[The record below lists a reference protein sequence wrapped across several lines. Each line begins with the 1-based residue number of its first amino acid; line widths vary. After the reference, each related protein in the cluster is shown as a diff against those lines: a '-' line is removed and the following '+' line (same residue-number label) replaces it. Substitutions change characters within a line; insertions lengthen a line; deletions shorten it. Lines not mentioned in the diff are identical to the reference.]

1 MWLADPVF
9 LRKSPPVRT
18 QFILLLMLV
27 WVALPLLF
35 DLPLSVGAAFVV
47 LLIVRVALLFTN
59 VKKLPLWAL
68 VILLLATAVWVYFR
82 IGTIIGRD
90 ASVSLLMLMIV
101 LKAFEGETLR
111 DWQILLLAQL
121 ILMGGGLLFN
131 QSMLMAPWLIVAL
144 FCLISSLGLLAGIN
158 PGAAVRQGALIL
170 MLSFPLAVILF
181 VVVPRKDMPLWGV
194 PQPQQS
200 AVTGL
205 SDTLVSGS
213 VSNLILSNAL
223 AFNVTFDND
232 VIPRNAD
239 LYWRVMVMG
248 DNQGGQWHA
257 VKEQYTDEDTLQ
269 LPHRAVLA
277 QQPNSRMVG
286 YQLIIQDD
294 HGRIPALDQPL
305 ADNKPDLTRRVG
317 NVVRVNKSREGLRR
331 VHLYSQLTPDLRQQ
345 MDQGLLNYYTQLPA
359 GLNPETRRLAQKMAR
374 ESRSSEE
381 FIRHIMAY
389 FRNGGFQYTLTPKRN
404 METLNKT
411 DYFLFSGREGFCEDY
426 ADATVWL
433 ARAIGVP
440 ARIVIGY
447 QGGEYHPD
455 GKFWQIRSKDA
466 HAWTEIWIAEKGK
479 WQRVDPTGA
488 ISSVRVESGVENA
501 LPAAQRDGL
510 SSSYPL
516 LQKYLDKGQFYW
528 QQWVLNYDTS
538 SQNSILSWLKL
549 KDIPKSV
556 LLMIIAIAIMITALP
571 LIIWLRKQG
580 SVQVQPLTDGINLLK
595 QAVIDGEQLE
605 LSAIGPLELQA
616 ILAEHGL
623 LNDNLAALLAQYI
636 DWQYGVAGMPDK
648 RHQRAW
654 YRKVKQAV
662 RRFYRDN

>member
-59 VKKLPLWAL
+59 IKKLPLWAL

-374 ESRSSEE
+374 ESGSSEE

-595 QAVIDGEQLE
+595 QAVIDAEQLE

-662 RRFYRDN
+662 RRLS

>member
-59 VKKLPLWAL
+59 IKKLPLWAL

-374 ESRSSEE
+374 ESGSSEE

-595 QAVIDGEQLE
+595 QAVIDAEQLE

-654 YRKVKQAV
+654 YRKVKQAI
-662 RRFYRDN
+662 RRLS

>member
-131 QSMLMAPWLIVAL
+131 QSMLMAPWLMVAL

-374 ESRSSEE
+374 ESGSSEE

>member
-18 QFILLLMLV
+18 QFILLLMLA

-35 DLPLSVGAAFVV
+35 DLPLSVGAAFAV
-47 LLIVRVALLFTN
+47 LWIVRVALLFTN

-68 VILLLATAVWVYFR
+68 VLLLVATAVWVYFR

-90 ASVSLLMLMIV
+90 ARVALLMLMIV

-131 QSMLMAPWLIVAL
+131 QSIWMAPWLIMAL
-144 FCLISSLGLLAGIN
+144 FCLISSLGLLAGIK
-158 PGAAVRQGALIL
+158 PATALRQGALIL
-170 MLSFPLAVILF
+170 VLSFPLTVILF
-181 VVVPRKDMPLWGV
+181 MVVPRKATPLWGI

-200 AVTGL
+200 AITGL
-205 SDTLVSGS
+205 SDTLDPGTI
-213 VSNLILSNAL
+213 SNLIPSNAL
-223 AFNVTFDND
+223 AFNVTFDNN

-248 DNQGGQWHA
+248 NNQGGQWHA

-269 LPHRAVLA
+269 LPDRAVL
-277 QQPNSRMVG
+277 SKRSDSKLVG

-305 ADNKPDLTRRVG
+305 PDSQSDLQRRVG

-331 VHLYSQLTPDLRQQ
+331 VHLYSQLVPNLRQQ
-345 MDQGLLNYYTQLPA
+345 MDQELLNYYTQLPA
-359 GLNPETRRLAQKMAR
+359 GLNPETRRLAQQLAK
-374 ESRSSEE
+374 ESGSSEE

-389 FRNGGFQYTLTPKRN
+389 FRKGGFQYTLTPKRSH
-404 METLNKT
+404 ESVNKT
-411 DYFLFSGREGFCEDY
+411 DFFLFNSQEGFCEDY

-433 ARAIGVP
+433 ARAVGVP

-466 HAWTEIWIAEKGK
+466 HAWTEIWIAEKGI
-479 WQRVDPTGA
+479 WQRVDPTSA
-488 ISSVRVESGVENA
+488 VASVRVQNGVENA
-501 LPAAQRDGL
+501 LPADQRAGL
-510 SSSYPL
+510 SASYPL
-516 LQKYLDKGQFYW
+516 IQKYLDNGQFYW
-528 QQWVLNYDTS
+528 QQWVVNYDTG
-538 SQNSILSWLKL
+538 SQNSLLDWFKL
-549 KDIPKSV
+549 KDMPRPV
-556 LLMIIAIAIMITALP
+556 LLLIIAMVIMLTALP
-571 LIIWLRKQG
+571 LVIWLRRQG
-580 SVQVQPLTDGINLLK
+580 NVQTQPLIDGINLLK
-595 QAVIDGEQLE
+595 QAVIEGEASE

-636 DWQYGVAGMPDK
+636 EWQYGAEGMPN
-648 RHQRAW
+648 RRVQRAW
-654 YRKVKQAV
+654 YRKMKQAV
-662 RRFYRDN
+662 RHL

>member
-18 QFILLLMLV
+18 QFILLLMLI

-131 QSMLMAPWLIVAL
+131 QSMLMAPWLMVAL

-374 ESRSSEE
+374 ESGSSEE

-595 QAVIDGEQLE
+595 QAVIDAEQLE

-662 RRFYRDN
+662 RRLS

>member
-18 QFILLLMLV
+18 QFILLLMLA

-35 DLPLSVGAAFVV
+35 DLPLSVGAAFAV
-47 LLIVRVALLFTN
+47 LWIVRVALLFTN

-68 VILLLATAVWVYFR
+68 VLLLVATAVWVYFR

-90 ASVSLLMLMIV
+90 ASVALLMLMIV

-131 QSMLMAPWLIVAL
+131 QSIWMAPWLIMAL
-144 FCLISSLGLLAGIN
+144 FCLISSLGLLAGIK
-158 PGAAVRQGALIL
+158 PSTALRQGALIL
-170 MLSFPLAVILF
+170 VLSFPLTVILF
-181 VVVPRKDMPLWGV
+181 MVVPRKATPLWGI

-200 AVTGL
+200 AITGL
-205 SDTLVSGS
+205 SDTLDPGTI
-213 VSNLILSNAL
+213 SNLIPSNAL
-223 AFNVTFDND
+223 AFNVTFDNN

-248 DNQGGQWHA
+248 NNRGGQWHA

-269 LPHRAVLA
+269 LPDRAVL
-277 QQPNSRMVG
+277 SKRSDSKLVG

-305 ADNKPDLTRRVG
+305 PDSQSDLQRRVG

-331 VHLYSQLTPDLRQQ
+331 VHLYSQLVPNLRQQ
-345 MDQGLLNYYTQLPA
+345 MDQALLNYYTQLPA
-359 GLNPETRRLAQKMAR
+359 GLNPETRRLAQQLAK
-374 ESRSSEE
+374 ESGSSEE

-389 FRNGGFQYTLTPKRN
+389 FRKGGFQYTLTPKRSH
-404 METLNKT
+404 ESVNKT
-411 DYFLFSGREGFCEDY
+411 DFFLFNSQEGFCEDY

-433 ARAIGVP
+433 ARAVGVP

-466 HAWTEIWIAEKGK
+466 HAWTEIWIAEKGI
-479 WQRVDPTGA
+479 WQRVDPTSA
-488 ISSVRVESGVENA
+488 VASVRVQNGVENA
-501 LPAAQRDGL
+501 LPAEQRAGL

-516 LQKYLDKGQFYW
+516 IQKYLDNGQFYW
-528 QQWVLNYDTS
+528 QQWVVNYDTG
-538 SQNSILSWLKL
+538 SQNSLLDWFKL
-549 KDIPKSV
+549 KDMPRPV
-556 LLMIIAIAIMITALP
+556 LLLIIAMVIMLTALP
-571 LIIWLRKQG
+571 LVIWLRRQG
-580 SVQVQPLTDGINLLK
+580 NVQTQPLIDGINLLK
-595 QAVIDGEQLE
+595 QAVIEGEASE

-636 DWQYGVAGMPDK
+636 EWQYGAEGMPN
-648 RHQRAW
+648 RRVQRAW
-654 YRKVKQAV
+654 YRKMKQVV
-662 RRFYRDN
+662 RHL

>member
-374 ESRSSEE
+374 ESGSSEE

-595 QAVIDGEQLE
+595 QAVIDAEQLE

-648 RHQRAW
+648 QHQRAW

-662 RRFYRDN
+662 RRLS

>member
-374 ESRSSEE
+374 ESGSSEE

-595 QAVIDGEQLE
+595 QAVIDAEQLE

-662 RRFYRDN
+662 RRLS

>member
-1 MWLADPVF
+1 MVMWLADPVF

-18 QFILLLMLV
+18 QFILLLMLA

-35 DLPLSVGAAFVV
+35 DLPLSVGAAFAV
-47 LLIVRVALLFTN
+47 LWIVRVALLFTN

-68 VILLLATAVWVYFR
+68 VLLLVATAVWVYFR

-90 ASVSLLMLMIV
+90 ASVALLMLMIV

-131 QSMLMAPWLIVAL
+131 QSIWMAPWLIMAL
-144 FCLISSLGLLAGIN
+144 FCLISSLGLLAGIK
-158 PGAAVRQGALIL
+158 PATALRQGAMIL
-170 MLSFPLAVILF
+170 LLSFPLTVILF
-181 VVVPRKDMPLWGV
+181 MVVPRKATPLWGI

-200 AVTGL
+200 AITGL
-205 SDTLVSGS
+205 SDTLDPGTI
-213 VSNLILSNAL
+213 SNLIPSNVL
-223 AFNVTFDND
+223 AFNVTFDNN

-248 DNQGGQWHA
+248 SNRGGQWHA

-269 LPHRAVLA
+269 LPDRAVL
-277 QQPNSRMVG
+277 SKRSDSKLVG

-305 ADNKPDLTRRVG
+305 PDSQSDLQRRVG

-331 VHLYSQLTPDLRQQ
+331 MHLYSQLVPNLRQQ
-345 MDQGLLNYYTQLPA
+345 MDQALLNYYTQLPA
-359 GLNPETRRLAQKMAR
+359 GLNPETRRLAQQLAK
-374 ESRSSEE
+374 ESGSSEE

-389 FRNGGFQYTLTPKRN
+389 FRKGGFQYTLTPKRSH
-404 METLNKT
+404 ESLNKT
-411 DYFLFSGREGFCEDY
+411 DFFLFNSQEGFCEDY

-433 ARAIGVP
+433 ARAVGVP

-466 HAWTEIWIAEKGK
+466 HAWTEIWIAEKGI
-479 WQRVDPTGA
+479 WQRVDPTSA
-488 ISSVRVESGVENA
+488 VASVRVQNGVENA
-501 LPAAQRDGL
+501 LPAEQRAGL

-516 LQKYLDKGQFYW
+516 IQKYLDNGQFYW
-528 QQWVLNYDTS
+528 QQWVVNYDTV
-538 SQNSILSWLKL
+538 SQNSILDWFKL
-549 KDIPKSV
+549 KDMPRPI
-556 LLMIIAIAIMITALP
+556 LLLIIAIVIMLTALP
-571 LIIWLRKQG
+571 LVIWLRRQG
-580 SVQVQPLTDGINLLK
+580 KVQTQPLIDGINLLK
-595 QAVIDGEQLE
+595 QAVIEGEASE

-623 LNDNLAALLAQYI
+623 LNDNLVALLAQYI
-636 DWQYGVAGMPDK
+636 EWQYGVECMPN
-648 RHQRAW
+648 RWVQRAW
-654 YRKVKQAV
+654 YRKMKQAV
-662 RRFYRDN
+662 RHL

>member
-488 ISSVRVESGVENA
+488 ISSVRVEGGVENA

-616 ILAEHGL
+616 ILAEYGL

-662 RRFYRDN
+662 RRLS

>member
-59 VKKLPLWAL
+59 IKKLPLWAL

-374 ESRSSEE
+374 ESGSSEE
-381 FIRHIMAY
+381 FIRHIMVY

-654 YRKVKQAV
+654 YRKVKQAI
-662 RRFYRDN
+662 RRLS

>member
-59 VKKLPLWAL
+59 IKKLPLWAL

-654 YRKVKQAV
+654 YRKVKQAI
-662 RRFYRDN
+662 RRLS

>member
-374 ESRSSEE
+374 ESGSSEE

-595 QAVIDGEQLE
+595 QAVIDAEQLE

-654 YRKVKQAV
+654 YRKVKQAI
-662 RRFYRDN
+662 RRLS

>member
-1 MWLADPVF
+1 MVMWLADPVF

-374 ESRSSEE
+374 ESGSSEE

-595 QAVIDGEQLE
+595 QAVIDAEQLE

-648 RHQRAW
+648 QHQRAW

-662 RRFYRDN
+662 RRLS